1 MLFVGSEPY
10 IAVYDASVPWIM
22 QYSWLAISQRPISRT
37 CTGGPA
43 ERTMS
48 TSLCLSPAARRSV
61 FATTR
66 ILSWK
71 KTALRRVGTEQ
82 EWNPEDSWRSCK
94 GVSHGISTLRRLHTS
109 SSLSKNVFLKLHCPQ
124 TIQSVDEKA
133 LQNLL
138 AAISN
143 VWMLNCDT
151 LVPHSQLPVLNC
163 SALRVVGTNNHA
175 DTKLCNY

>member
-1 MLFVGSEPY
+1 MLFVGSEQY
-10 IAVYDASVPWIM
+10 IVDASAVYCESCSSIH
-22 QYSWLAISQRPISRT
+22 YLHFCELLTISQRPISRT

-48 TSLCLSPAARRSV
+48 ASLCLSPAARRSV

-94 GVSHGISTLRRLHTS
+94 GVSHGTSTLRRLHTS

-143 VWMLNCDT
+143 V
-151 LVPHSQLPVLNC
+151 
-163 SALRVVGTNNHA
+163 
-175 DTKLCNY
+175 

>member
-1 MLFVGSEPY
+1 MLFIGYLVCKCTVNLCSIHNLHICE
-10 IAVYDASVPWIM
+10 
-22 QYSWLAISQRPISRT
+22 WLTIISQQPISRT

-43 ERTMS
+43 DPERAMS
-48 TSLCLSPAARRSV
+48 ASLCLSPAAGRSV

-71 KTALRRVGTEQ
+71 KTALRRVGIEQ

-94 GVSHGISTLRRLHTS
+94 GVSHGISALRRLHTS

-143 VWMLNCDT
+143 V
-151 LVPHSQLPVLNC
+151 
-163 SALRVVGTNNHA
+163 
-175 DTKLCNY
+175 

>member
-1 MLFVGSEPY
+1 MLFVGSEQY
-10 IAVYDASVPWIM
+10 IVDASAVYCESCSSIHYLHVCE
-22 QYSWLAISQRPISRT
+22 WLIIISQRPISRT

-48 TSLCLSPAARRSV
+48 ASLCLSPAVRRSV

-71 KTALRRVGTEQ
+71 KTALGTEQ
-82 EWNPEDSWRSCK
+82 EWNPEESWRSCK

-143 VWMLNCDT
+143 V
-151 LVPHSQLPVLNC
+151 
-163 SALRVVGTNNHA
+163 
-175 DTKLCNY
+175 